1 MERKRPIT
9 LSAGIVNIVAY
20 AIYIILTG
28 IVAYVALVS
37 LAIINDLGASA
48 SETAVATA
56 TIGGMLVACAIRLA
70 LAIVSIIMSAKLIK
84 LSKASVQDYAAAKG
98 KILSVAIINFI
109 IVAYGLISY
118 LTSGLDTSSLLI
130 SIGEIL
136 MFVAMLV
143 VAILVI
149 VDFKNNKKLAD
160 AEQAQIAAAA
170 SQPVEPAAT
179 ATDDENLDKLAKL
192 NEMKASGLISDEE
205 YEQMK
210 ADLLK

>member
-28 IVAYVALVS
+28 FVAYVALIS
-37 LAIINDLGASA
+37 LALINDLGASGA
-48 SETAVATA
+48 ETAAATA

-130 SIGEIL
+130 SVGEIL